1 MGENCNRQ
9 WPIEQSDTVILN
21 DPALL
26 PITGVRYGPI
36 RFDQQIAKVSISP
49 LQCEPYTDV
58 SLSTRLGEVNETVIE
73 IQSALSSFEEHV
85 NDTFSTLKEDIK
97 SSLET
102 IGENVDDTIST
113 LKEDIRDNATDIW
126 MDISN
131 IRHDVSSLRQD
142 VETNL
147 TSLDDDILAINNTLH
162 GLTN

>member
-1 MGENCNRQ
+1 M
-9 WPIEQSDTVILN
+9 
-21 DPALL
+21 
-26 PITGVRYGPI
+26 
-36 RFDQQIAKVSISP
+36 
-49 LQCEPYTDV
+49 
-58 SLSTRLGEVNETVIE
+58 STRLGEVNGTVIE

-102 IGENVDDTIST
+102 VGENVDDTIST
-113 LKEDIRDNATDIW
+113 LKEDIRENATDIW

-162 GLTN
+162 DSIPGKMILLTTGAYVLQLLK